1 MYGILVYINKL
12 SLYKKGTLGLSMK
25 KKTIVVALGRNAFGI
40 SFPEQKKSI
49 INAAHAI
56 ADLVED
62 KYKVIITHS
71 NGPQIGMLHKAMTEF
86 YRLDNSYTVAPMS
99 VCGALSQG
107 YIGYDLQN
115 SIRTVLLER
124 GIFKPVSTIITQVR
138 VDTFDPAFQHP
149 TKIIGR
155 LMSKEEADEE
165 ISKGNYVTEVNGGYR
180 RIVAAPKPIDIYE
193 IDAIKALVEADQIV
207 IACGGGGIPVLE
219 QGTVLQGASAVIE
232 KDLASEKLAD
242 MLDADILLFL
252 TAVNKVALNFGTD
265 NEQPLD
271 SLTSA
276 DARRYISDGQFP
288 ITSLLPKVEASVDF
302 VTKKEGRKAVIG
314 HLNHARECLMGLSG
328 TVITA

>member
-1 MYGILVYINKL
+1 
-12 SLYKKGTLGLSMK
+12 MK
-25 KKTIVVALGRNAFGI
+25 KKTIVVALGRNAFGT

-49 INAAHAI
+49 IHAAYAI

-71 NGPQIGMLHKAMTEF
+71 NGPQIGMLHRAMTEF
-86 YRLDNSYTVAPMS
+86 SRLDNAYAVAPMS

-115 SIRTVLLER
+115 AIRTVLLDR
-124 GIFKPVSTIITQVR
+124 GIFKTVSTIITQVR
-138 VDTFDPAFQHP
+138 VDTFDPAFHHP
-149 TKIIGR
+149 TKVIGR
-155 LMSKEEADEE
+155 LMTKEEADEE
-165 ISKGNYVTEVNGGYR
+165 IRKGNYVTEENGGYR
-180 RIVAAPKPIDIYE
+180 RIVASPKPIDIYE
-193 IDAIKALVEADQIV
+193 IDAIKALVEADQLV

-252 TAVNKVALNFGTD
+252 TGVKKVALDFGTD

-271 SLTSA
+271 SLSVA
-276 DARRYISDGQFP
+276 DAQKYSAEGQFP
-288 ITSLLPKVEASVDF
+288 VTSMLPKIDASINF
-302 VTKKEGRKAVIG
+302 VSKKEGRKAIIG
-314 HLNHARECLMGLSG
+314 HMDNARQCLMGLNG
-328 TVITA
+328 TVITP

>member
-1 MYGILVYINKL
+1 
-12 SLYKKGTLGLSMK
+12 MK
-25 KKTIVVALGRNAFGI
+25 KKTIVVVLGRNAFGT

-49 INAAHAI
+49 IKAAEAI

-62 KYKVIITHS
+62 KYKVVITHS
-71 NGPQIGMLHKAMTEF
+71 NGPQIGMLHRAMTEF
-86 YRLDNSYTVAPMS
+86 NRLDNANTVAPMS

-115 SIRTVLLER
+115 AIRTTLLDR

-149 TKIIGR
+149 TKVIGR
-155 LMSKEEADEE
+155 LMTKEEADEE
-165 ISKGNYVTEVNGGYR
+165 IRKGNYVTEENDGYR
-180 RIVAAPKPIDIYE
+180 RIVATPKPIDIYE
-193 IDAIKALVEADQIV
+193 IDAIKALVDADQLV

-219 QGTVLQGASAVIE
+219 QGTILQGASAVIE

-252 TAVNKVALNFGTD
+252 TGVKKVALHFGTEK
-265 NEQPLD
+265 EQSLD
-271 SLTSA
+271 ILTAA
-276 DARRYISDGQFP
+276 DAQKYIAEGQFP
-288 ITSLLPKVEASVDF
+288 ISSMLPKIEASVNF
-302 VTKKEGRKAVIG
+302 VTKKEGRKAIIG
-314 HLNHARECLMGLSG
+314 HLNNARHCLIGLNG

>member
-1 MYGILVYINKL
+1 
-12 SLYKKGTLGLSMK
+12 MK
-25 KKTIVVALGRNAFGI
+25 KKTIVVALGRNAFGT

-49 INAAHAI
+49 INAAYAI

-71 NGPQIGMLHKAMTEF
+71 NGPQIGMLHTAMTEF
-86 YRLDNSYTVAPMS
+86 NRLYNNYTVAPMS

-115 SIRTVLLER
+115 AIRTVLLDR

-149 TKIIGR
+149 TKVIGR
-155 LMSKEEADEE
+155 LMTKEEADEE
-165 ISKGNYVTEVNGGYR
+165 VRKGNYVTEENGGYR
-180 RIVAAPKPIDIYE
+180 RIVATPKPIDIYE
-193 IDAIKALVEADQIV
+193 IDAIKALVEADQLV

-252 TAVNKVALNFGTD
+252 TAVKKVAINFGTE
-265 NEQPLD
+265 NEQSLD
-271 SLTSA
+271 SLTAA
-276 DARRYISDGQFP
+276 DAQKYIAEGQFP
-288 ITSLLPKVEASVDF
+288 VTSMLPKIEASVNF
-302 VTKKEGRKAVIG
+302 VTKNEERKAIIG
-314 HLNHARECLMGLSG
+314 HLNNARQCLMGVSG